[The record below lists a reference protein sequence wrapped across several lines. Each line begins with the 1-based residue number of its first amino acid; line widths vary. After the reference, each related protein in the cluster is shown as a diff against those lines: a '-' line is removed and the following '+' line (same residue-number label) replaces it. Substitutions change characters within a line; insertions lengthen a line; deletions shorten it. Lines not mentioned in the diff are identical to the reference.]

1 VKGGAGVGE
10 SPIMP
15 ASPQFEHKPAVVN
28 ELVRIVRSFG
38 K

>member
-1 VKGGAGVGE
+1 
-10 SPIMP
+10 MP
-15 ASPQFEHKPAVVN
+15 AQPQLKDKPEVVR